1 MSKARLLHIGS
12 AVVDYVY
19 HIAAL
24 PQHGAEVT
32 ASDYQVM
39 PGGGFNLMVAAIR
52 AGLPVAFAGQHGT
65 GPNGDILR
73 AAMARE
79 GVEVL
84 TAANPVIDSGVCTV
98 LVTDDA
104 ERTFI
109 SWPGAESWPIENF
122 DIEAGESDWLFAS
135 GYTLSYPDSAASVA
149 ATIEGLAKNLPLV
162 FDPTPVVREIAPDVL
177 ARVLR
182 QSRWLSCNAD
192 EAGFIAGG
200 ARNAARVLLEQHC
213 PRAEGVVIRAG
224 AEGCLVSLRDGRE
237 RHIAGIAVKAVDT
250 NGAGDTHIGA
260 FVASLA
266 AGYDAFQSARYANAA
281 AAIAVT
287 RRGGSTAPT
296 DAETREFLAVH
307 AQPLCN
313 AS

>member
-1 MSKARLLHIGS
+1 MSSTRLLHIGS

-19 HIAAL
+19 RIAAL
-24 PQHGAEVT
+24 PQHGTEVT
-32 ASDYQVM
+32 ASDYQVL

-73 AAMARE
+73 TAMAQE
-79 GVEVL
+79 GVDVL
-84 TAANPVIDSGVCTV
+84 TAANPVMDSGVCTV

-109 SWPGAESWPIENF
+109 SWPGAESRPINDE
-122 DIEAGESDWLFAS
+122 DIEAGEGDWLFAS
-135 GYTLSYPDSAASVA
+135 GYTLSYPNSAASVA
-149 ATIEGLAKNLPLV
+149 ATIERLAKDRPLV
-162 FDPTPVVREIAPDVL
+162 FDPTPVVGEIAPDLL

-182 QSRWLSCNAD
+182 QCRWLSCNVG
-192 EAGFIAGG
+192 EAGFIAGEAQDT
-200 ARNAARVLLEQHC
+200 ARALLEQHC

-224 AEGCLVSLRDGRE
+224 AEGCLVSLRNGRE
-237 RHIAGIAVKAVDT
+237 RHIAGIAVEAVDT

-260 FVASLA
+260 FIASLA

-287 RRGGSTAPT
+287 RHGGSTAPT
-296 DAETREFLAVH
+296 DAETREFMAVH
-307 AQPLCN
+307 AQPICN